1 MKKIKRSQIKFDNL
15 FVLLLL
21 LFTIYFLAISNAITK
36 KISTHKNDKKNNNFS
51 IA

>member
-36 KISTHKNDKKNNNFS
+36 KKYRHIKTIKKK
-51 IA
+51 